1 VSTSTRKSRTVYDY
15 DSDEISTLAGVD
27 VDPEIEEREAGDSI
41 CELKERP
48 STKCEGTPPRLSGR
62 KLSRRSFE
70 GGSNSN
76 LINRLAVL
84 IIKMLEFEHI
94 DINGETDRLAQLPL
108 NSVITS
114 LQSLGDKPISE
125 AVTDNLEIDI
135 RSVMELR
142 MEKFRL
148 LQERLQYRYERTD
161 NNDAMSAQQNLNNLE
176 LQDLKAENGYLWQKV
191 EILENELKH
200 IKTRSGRKDRI
211 IDELVYKVKVGDV
224 QKFVNHK
231 KIQRLTK
238 RASWTNRIIK
248 TGSRP
253 SSAVD
258 KEKLDQVKLDQDN
271 FVTC

>member
-1 VSTSTRKSRTVYDY
+1 MEDLDRSDDAGTVYDY
-15 DSDEISTLAGVD
+15 GSDEVSAQPG
-27 VDPEIEEREAGDSI
+27 VDPEFDEKEAADFIS
-41 CELKERP
+41 ELKERP
-48 STKCEGTPPRLSGR
+48 STKCEDSPPRVSGSKLR

-70 GGSNSN
+70 GGSNKS

-108 NSVITS
+108 NSVINS
-114 LQSLGDKPISE
+114 LQSLGDKPLSE

-148 LQERLQYRYERTD
+148 LQERLKYRYERTD
-161 NNDAMSAQQNLNNLE
+161 SNDAISAQQNLNNLE
-176 LQDLKAENGYLWQKV
+176 LQDLKAENGYLWEKV

-200 IKTRSGRKDRI
+200 IKTYSGRKDRM
-211 IDELVYKVKVGDV
+211 IDELVYKVKIGDV
-224 QKFVNHK
+224 QNYVKNK

-238 RASWTNRIIK
+238 RASWTDRFMQ

-253 SSAVD
+253 SSKDHKV
-258 KEKLDQVKLDQDN
+258 EPDQAR

>member
-1 VSTSTRKSRTVYDY
+1 MEDLDTTDDAATVYDY
-15 DSDEISTLAGVD
+15 GSDEVSAQPGD
-27 VDPEIEEREAGDSI
+27 VDPEVEENEAADSI

-48 STKCEGTPPRLSGR
+48 STKCEGTPPRLSGSKISR

-70 GGSNSN
+70 QGNNRN

-94 DINGETDRLAQLPL
+94 DINGETDRLAQIPL

-114 LQSLGDKPISE
+114 LQSLGEKPISE

-148 LQERLQYRYERTD
+148 LQERLKYRYERTD
-161 NNDAMSAQQNLNNLE
+161 SNDAISAQQNLNNLE
-176 LQDLKAENGYLWQKV
+176 LQDLKAENGYLWEKV
-191 EILENELKH
+191 GILENELKH
-200 IKTRSGRKDRI
+200 VKTRSGRKDRI
-211 IDELVYKVKVGDV
+211 IDELMYKVKVGDV

-238 RASWTNRIIK
+238 RASWTNRSMK
-248 TGSRP
+248 TGRRP
-253 SSAVD
+253 SSNEH
-258 KEKLDQVKLDQDN
+258 KIKFDQDK